1 MTSFGHLFGNYDVDT
16 INLSSVPRLSKFQLS
31 VFLVFVVIVVLNL
44 LIALMGN
51 IYSEVQANAKAES
64 TFGIAKLVVEYEGL
78 MSPDTKKQH
87 QDEWF
92 PVWLYILKKDV
103 EEDSGDEIKM
113 LRKEVH
119 DLNKKNDDLK
129 AQCDDMK
136 DKIDEILTIL
146 KNK

>member
-1 MTSFGHLFGNYDVDT
+1 MSSFGHLFGNYDIST
-16 INLSSVPRLSKFQLS
+16 IDLSSVPRLSKFQLS

-51 IYSEVQANAKAES
+51 IYAEVQANAKAES

-78 MSPDTKKQH
+78 MSLETKRRH

-92 PVWLYILKKDV
+92 PAWLYILKKVV

-113 LRKEVH
+113 LRKEVR

-129 AQCDDMK
+129 AQCD
-136 DKIDEILTIL
+136 EILAIL
-146 KNK
+146 KHIKSS